1 MDPSNNDFRLQ
12 DSYAPGAVPAID
24 IRATLWTLRRK
35 WWFPVFGCLIGLT
48 LAIFYI
54 VSAPTPYK
62 SSARI
67 LLDRSMNRYLESHK
81 IIDEPTF
88 DEQAIG
94 SQVYLLS
101 SDSVVVPV
109 VRSMNLVRDVEF
121 VGEPNT
127 RGTQSFWSISKLKTI
142 VKRSIG
148 WNDDSNPTIDP
159 DAVLERTAVDA
170 VIRRLTVSRGD
181 VASVIDVT
189 FESQDPNKAARIAN
203 AIADTYIA
211 TTLESKFKSTKI
223 AGQWLRDRLEELR
236 VQLMDAD
243 RALQDYKIA
252 HNLVTTGKGGL
263 LSSEQLANLS
273 TQLTKARIEVVE
285 AKARLDRIQE
295 LSTRET
301 GVLTTPLYPSENQQD
316 PKQKQLGEFKYAS
329 NSDLV
334 KLRSQYRELAAKLTD
349 IESQYRTDIGPG
361 HRDATTLREQMEG
374 LRALIREEQQRIVD
388 SYASELQVAK

>member
-1 MDPSNNDFRLQ
+1 
-12 DSYAPGAVPAID
+12 
-24 IRATLWTLRRK
+24 
-35 WWFPVFGCLIGLT
+35 
-48 LAIFYI
+48 
-54 VSAPTPYK
+54 
-62 SSARI
+62 
-67 LLDRSMNRYLESHK
+67 MNQYLEGHK

-109 VRSMNLVRDVEF
+109 VQSMNLARDVEF
-121 VGEPNT
+121 VGQPNL
-127 RGTQSFWSISKLKTI
+127 RGAQSSWSIGKLKNV

-148 WNDDSNPTIDP
+148 WNDDANPTIDP

-181 VASVIDVT
+181 VANVIDVT
-189 FESQDPNKAARIAN
+189 FESQDPNKAANIAN

-211 TTLESKFKSTKI
+211 TTLESKYKSTKI
-223 AGQWLRDRLEELR
+223 VGQWLRDRLEELKAQ
-236 VQLMDAD
+236 VTDAD

-285 AKARLDRIQE
+285 AKARLDRIQQ
-295 LSTRET
+295 LSTKET
-301 GVLTTPLYPSENQQD
+301 GLLTAPLYPAENQQD
-316 PKQKQLGEFKYAS
+316 PKEKQQLEFKFAS

-334 KLRSQYRELAAKLTD
+334 KLRSQYRELAAKLTN
-349 IESQYRTDIGPG
+349 IESQYRTDVGPG
-361 HRDATTLREQMEG
+361 HRDATTLREQMDG
-374 LRALIREEQQRIVD
+374 LRALIRE
-388 SYASELQVAK
+388 